1 MMKSPEQVLMRQLT
15 QHPETAMRL
24 GFRVFPVVA
33 PVSAGLPFVVYQRA
47 QIERSQTLA
56 TPLGLP
62 RVSVQFDLYAAT
74 YEEGRQLA
82 DTMRETLDGWTGSA
96 YGVVIS
102 QTSLENER
110 DGFVQLDGSEL
121 PPVYQI
127 TQTYD
132 VWWQENN

>member
-1 MMKSPEQVLMRQLT
+1 
-15 QHPETAMRL
+15 
-24 GFRVFPVVA
+24 
-33 PVSAGLPFVVYQRA
+33 
-47 QIERSQTLA
+47 
-56 TPLGLP
+56 
-62 RVSVQFDLYAAT
+62 
-74 YEEGRQLA
+74 
-82 DTMRETLDGWTGSA
+82 MRETLDGWTGSA